1 MLFFQKKIF
10 PTMLLGKNKTR
21 TFWCVKLYVKKYGF
35 AIQTEFKIY
44 CQMVKFNTETW
55 DLTQLMKVFY

>member
-1 MLFFQKKIF
+1 
-10 PTMLLGKNKTR
+10 MLLGKNKTR